1 MLNDKMYILDLDGSV
16 VKQKNLMACPAARVV
31 DCRDLSGPARF
42 WADKSTEEKIWER
55 VKKIPENSLVFL
67 GSGDFHHISSLLI
80 RRLREPVSVIHF
92 DSHHD
97 FTLLPLPL
105 NCGSWV
111 ARTASNSF
119 VKKHV
124 IIGARFSVFSMA
136 SYALKF
142 ARQSRI
148 ALYKG
153 DSSIIA
159 NLPTKK
165 VYITID
171 KDCLTKDYALTNWN
185 EGSMTLPEMLRLLRI
200 IKDNAEIVGVDI
212 TGEYSPVTLSGT
224 FKKILSFTNHPSA
237 FSAKGKNGDEILN
250 TNEKTNL
257 KIVKAL
263 FL

>member
-1 MLNDKMYILDLDGSV
+1 MLNDKMYILDFDGSV
-16 VKQKNLMACPAARVV
+16 IRQKSLMTYRAAQII

-42 WADKSTEEKIWER
+42 WADRSTEEKIWER

-67 GSGDFHHISSLLI
+67 GSGDFHHMSSLLI
-80 RRLREPVSVIHF
+80 RRVREPVSVIHF

-111 ARTASNSF
+111 ARTVSNSF
-119 VKKHV
+119 VKKHL

-142 ARQSRI
+142 AHKSSVVS
-148 ALYKG
+148 YKG
-153 DSSIIA
+153 DSAVIA

-185 EGSMTLPEMLRLLRI
+185 EGSMTLPGMLGLLRI
-200 IKDNAEIVGVDI
+200 IKDSAEIVGVDI
-212 TGEYSPVTLSGT
+212 TGEYSPVALSGA
-224 FKKILSFTNHPSA
+224 FKKILSFINRPRA
-237 FSAKGKNGDEILN
+237 FSAKGKSKDEILN

-257 KIVKAL
+257 EIVKAL